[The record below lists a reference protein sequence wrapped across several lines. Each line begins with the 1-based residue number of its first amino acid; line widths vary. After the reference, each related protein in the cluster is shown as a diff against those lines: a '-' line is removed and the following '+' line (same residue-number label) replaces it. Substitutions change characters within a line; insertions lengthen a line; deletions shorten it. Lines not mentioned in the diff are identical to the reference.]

1 MQIMLSNT
9 KLLSAFFRDA
19 FDRCY
24 HRYYVKSH
32 LSLRHMLEKSSHLL
46 FSKWIFKQDV
56 TSDIALMQ
64 ELISM

>member
-1 MQIMLSNT
+1 MLSNT

-19 FDRCY
+19 FDRYY